1 MSLDSTQRGFIGV
14 YAEKVVTFNSH
25 VDNDAITA
33 AMDASGVSA
42 INLHVKTL
50 SNITATGLSF
60 KVQYS
65 PATDGDFWLDTTVT
79 VTPNN
84 TAGNVVS
91 GTALTTLLA
100 KRVRVIIDFTAFTAG
115 SVQVVML
122 GQ

>member
-1 MSLDSTQRGFIGV
+1 MSLDSTQKGFIGV
-14 YAEKVVTFNSH
+14 YAEKVVAFNSH

-84 TAGNVVS
+84 TAGYVVS